1 MNQKKDTR
9 NQKTYVT
16 VGVITL
22 VAVIALAG
30 ISYRKTASREGE
42 EQEAVVMAEAEWTED
57 DEADGEAD
65 VAEDSSAAENA
76 SKDSSAAEN
85 VSEESGDNDADF
97 SDDGQEEGGSVGGV
111 SDGGQTEDDSVEG
124 KVSSGSEDADT
135 VSLSFSEADRLSWPL
150 QGDVILNYSM
160 DQSVY
165 FATLDQYKY
174 NPALVIA
181 GEVNDPVT
189 AAAAGQVISVETSE
203 ETGETVAMEIG
214 GGYQLVYGQLKEI
227 QASEGDYVA
236 EGDLLGFVSEPTK
249 YYSVEGSNLYFQMLK
264 DGEPVNPLHY
274 LKSSSAE

>member
-1 MNQKKDTR
+1 MNQKKDNR

-57 DEADGEAD
+57 EEADGEAD
-65 VAEDSSAAENA
+65 ASEDTSVAENA
-76 SKDSSAAEN
+76 SEDESVMEN
-85 VSEESGDNDADF
+85 ASEESGDTAADS
-97 SDDGQEEGGSVGGV
+97 SDDGQEEAGSAGEM
-111 SDGGQTEDDSVEG
+111 SDNGQVNADSVEG
-124 KVSSGSEDADT
+124 KVESESEDSDA
-135 VSLSFSEADRLSWPL
+135 VSLSFSEADSLSWPL

-181 GEVNDPVT
+181 GEVNDSVT

-203 ETGETVAMEIG
+203 ETGETVAMDIG
-214 GGYQLVYGQLKEI
+214 GGYQLVYGQLKEV
-227 QASEGDYVA
+227 QAVEGDYVA
-236 EGDLLGFVSEPTK
+236 EGDLVGFVSEPTK

-274 LKSSSAE
+274 LESSAE